1 MSQAPRNAQRMPP
14 EPSQKHL
21 LIIED
26 DKGSRQLVLDEPVY
40 SIGRDLDCD
49 IRLASL
55 FVSRRHATLV
65 RVSMGDGDYTYRI
78 VDGDLDG
85 QRSANGLLI
94 NGKQLQS
101 HDLQNE
107 DKVVFGPRVQFT
119 YFYLS
124 RDPAPTEPPDGIFD
138 DVTLINPRT
147 ADKSR
152 PLDSLE
158 IPLSRPPR
166 QLNLIRRRVQSLLGF
181 LNLNREERLRFRSE
195 RSQ

>member
-1 MSQAPRNAQRMPP
+1 MPL

-26 DKGSRQLVLDEPVY
+26 DKGTRQLVLENPVY

-65 RVSMGDGDYTYRI
+65 QVPDSKDEGNFSYRI
-78 VDGDLDG
+78 LDGDLDG

-94 NGKQLQS
+94 NGQRLKS
-101 HDLQNE
+101 HNLQNE
-107 DKVVFGPRVQFT
+107 DKVVFGPQVQFT
-119 YFYLS
+119 YYLLK
-124 RDPAPTEPPDGIFD
+124 RDPAPTEPPDELFD

-147 ADKSR
+147 ADKSYSN
-152 PLDSLE
+152 DSHSRSDLFKVS
-158 IPLSRPPR
+158 LSKPHR
-166 QLNLIRRRVQSLLGF
+166 QSNLVARRGHFFSKFFNFKRAGG
-181 LNLNREERLRFRSE
+181 LRFRSDK
-195 RSQ
+195 SQ